1 MKREDAEALVARFE
15 NEGIVSL
22 INDEM
27 VRTFGVLYNAKFC
40 VAEDRRHDCYLAVD
54 DQNDDVTKQLTATP
68 LLRQM
73 FVGGSINMEGY
84 YFPAE
89 SGMTESG
96 EDELMLYLHIGYH
109 HPDGGGNGL
118 RLGSMLIRLNSK
130 TVKMR

>member
-1 MKREDAEALVARFE
+1 MKREEAETLVTRLKS
-15 NEGIVSL
+15 EGIVNL

-27 VRTFGVLYNAKFC
+27 VRTFGVLYNAKIRVEENF
-40 VAEDRRHDCYLAVD
+40 RRDCNIAID

-73 FVGGSINMEGY
+73 FVCGSISMEGY
-84 YFPAE
+84 YFPADG
-89 SGMTESG
+89 GMTESG
-96 EDELMLYLHIGYH
+96 EDELMLYLRIGYR

-118 RLGSMLIRLNSK
+118 RIGSMLIRLNSK

>member
-1 MKREDAEALVARFE
+1 MKRQEAEALAARLE

-27 VRTFGVLYNAKFC
+27 VRTFGVLYNAKIRVEENF
-40 VAEDRRHDCYLAVD
+40 RRDCNIAID

-73 FVGGSINMEGY
+73 FVGGSISMEGY

-96 EDELMLYLHIGYH
+96 EDELMLYLRIGYR

-118 RLGSMLIRLNSK
+118 RIGSMLIRLNSK

>member
-1 MKREDAEALVARFE
+1 MKRQEAEALAARLE
-15 NEGIVSL
+15 NEGIVNL
-22 INDEM
+22 INDEI
-27 VRTFGVLYNAKFC
+27 VRTFGVLYNAKIR
-40 VAEDRRHDCYLAVD
+40 VEEDFRRDCHIGVE

-96 EDELMLYLHIGYH
+96 EDELMLYLRIGYR
-109 HPDGGGNGL
+109 HPGGGGNGL

>member
-1 MKREDAEALVARFE
+1 MKRQEAEALVARLE

-27 VRTFGVLYNAKFC
+27 VRTFGVLYNAKIRVEENF
-40 VAEDRRHDCYLAVD
+40 RRDCNIAID

-73 FVGGSINMEGY
+73 FVGGSISMEGY
-84 YFPAE
+84 YFPADG
-89 SGMTESG
+89 GMTESG
-96 EDELMLYLHIGYH
+96 EDELMLYLRIGYR

-118 RLGSMLIRLNSK
+118 RIGSMLIRLNSK

>member
-1 MKREDAEALVARFE
+1 MKRQEAEALVARLE

-22 INDEM
+22 INDEI
-27 VRTFGVLYNAKFC
+27 VRTFGVLYNAKIHVEENF
-40 VAEDRRHDCYLAVD
+40 RRDCYIGIE

-73 FVGGSINMEGY
+73 FVGGSITMEGY

-96 EDELMLYLHIGYH
+96 EDELMLYLRIGYR

-118 RLGSMLIRLNSK
+118 RFGSMLIRLNSK